1 MNAMKFLGFVVL
13 LALATGCP
21 HKTAT
26 LALADDPKTATEQ
39 IQNLIPLGTTPTNAE
54 LIMQQQ
60 GFVCSIKHGDFQ
72 DGSNVVKNT
81 DFIYCDKSEGS
92 IVQRRYQV
100 ALVLTDNKVS
110 DVKLSTG
117 LVGP

>member
-1 MNAMKFLGFVVL
+1 MNAIRFFACIVL
-13 LALATGCP
+13 LTLATGCP

-26 LALADDPKTATEQ
+26 LALADNPKTATEQ
-39 IQNLIPLGTTPTNAE
+39 IQNLIPLGMTATNAK

-60 GFVCSIKHGDFQ
+60 GFMCSIKHGDFQ
-72 DGSNVVKNT
+72 DGSNVVKNA
-81 DFIYCDKSEGS
+81 DYIDCDKSEGS

-100 ALVLTDNKVS
+100 ALVLTDSKVS
-110 DVKLSTG
+110 AVKLSTG

>member
-1 MNAMKFLGFVVL
+1 MNVIRFFGCIVL

-21 HKTAT
+21 HKPVT
-26 LALADDPKTATEQ
+26 LTLADDPKTATEQ
-39 IQNLIPLGTTPTNAE
+39 IQNLIPLGMTATNAE
-54 LIMQQQ
+54 LMMQQQ

-72 DGSNVVKNT
+72 DGSNVVKNA

-100 ALVLTDNKVS
+100 ALVLTDSKVS
-110 DVKLSTG
+110 AVKLSSG